1 MCKAINQ
8 FFYFLTSKITPSWV
22 KKPPHPEIYW
32 QQPRPFNIG
41 IMLAKVSPRVSP
53 LDGFL
58 LNKTAFIECRR
69 ALFCAEKNESML
81 YQYLAAKHAFDGNKQ
96 FFSSSMD
103 KCLLLLLVFCWRN
116 AFFKVLK
123 NRYIHVMNHV
133 VSTAFTFSIWEK
145 MASGQMI
152 KVGSPAVMSMSKT
165 WIRSSQFDVR

>member
-22 KKPPHPEIYW
+22 KKSHLTLKFIDSSPAPSILVLGWQKSPPRFPSTTFSIE
-32 QQPRPFNIG
+32 P
-41 IMLAKVSPRVSP
+41 S
-53 LDGFL
+53 
-58 LNKTAFIECRR
+58 LNARR
-69 ALFCAEKNESML
+69 ALFCVEKNESML

-133 VSTAFTFSIWEK
+133 VSTAFTFSIKEK

-152 KVGSPAVMSMSKT
+152 RISSPKRMLQ
-165 WIRSSQFDVR
+165 IEF